1 MRPRPSFTATEGGGA
16 LSQGRLARIGCSRA
30 ALIPPLDP
38 PRPAQPETAS
48 LRAAMRTKRTL
59 ITGIARQ
66 GGSDLAVRL
75 PEKDFEGAQ
84 KIVLHRD
91 LLDQRSLV
99 EVLRDSEPE
108 KNAHLT
114 REVLRVGRLAQLLGG
129 SELTDAR

>member
-1 MRPRPSFTATEGGGA
+1 MR
-16 LSQGRLARIGCSRA
+16 
-30 ALIPPLDP
+30 
-38 PRPAQPETAS
+38 
-48 LRAAMRTKRTL
+48 MKRTL

-108 KNAHLT
+108 KNSHLT